1 MYAKVIVDLRI
12 KNVNKLYHYYIPARY
27 QKRLKPGMRVVVDFN
42 NQKRMAYVIE
52 IITSSQEANKE
63 ILYLLD
69 KTPIL
74 TNKQLNLSY
83 LLAENS
89 FQTIAHALKEML
101 PSKLLV
107 SYQKVLEVIK
117 EEQLDLYYKNLI
129 RNGYLKLSEIDA
141 DKIFE
146 VEELIKK
153 RILKPIK
160 KPTSKDSYKKI
171 KLLSIKNENVKTVKQ
186 KEIIKRLK
194 EPTLYRTLRAEN
206 YSQNII
212 KRLISQDFIK
222 VELIRDTIENN
233 LLYNIKNKDIILNNT
248 QKNAIDKVS
257 FKASKRYLL
266 TGKAASG
273 KTIVYLEMVKKAL
286 NFSKQVLLIVPD
298 KTLIP
303 LVSAKIKN
311 IFNDNFRIY
320 SSEISENKK
329 LVIYDEVKNNEIKIV
344 VGTKKALFLPFK
356 NLGLI
361 VIDDAHDD
369 NYLQK
374 VLPYY
379 HLKELAFELSKMFK
393 CPLVF
398 VTATPSVEMNYQ
410 TQLGMIELLK
420 LSDLR
425 LHKPEIKLIDMKEEL
440 FKGNSSILSLELIE
454 NIKKVL
460 KKEEQA
466 LILVNKSGY
475 APFVMCRSCGSIEG
489 CPHCGKALRYYKD
502 KNILRCHGCNYKKA
516 YSEICSNC
524 NQPKNKEI
532 GYGIEQAYEVLK
544 NTFKS
549 ARIVVLESSRITK
562 RGSYEKILN
571 DFKDGKI
578 DILLGTQILSK
589 AFNFENVSLVAI
601 LLADQMLKI
610 RSYLANEK
618 TYQLYSQ
625 TIGSLRGKIKT
636 KALIQ
641 TYDKKHFVL
650 NALKNEDNIM
660 FYEEEL
666 KLRKRLNYPPFS
678 KMAKLTLRGTDEINT
693 FQRLHSIK
701 HHLIK
706 SNTQLEI
713 IGPSEDYFK
722 FKDNYY
728 YFEIIIKAPLRYD
741 IMALLKYLNEKHHKD
756 NILINLYDDSL

>member
-1 MYAKVIVDLRI
+1 
-12 KNVNKLYHYYIPARY
+12 
-27 QKRLKPGMRVVVDFN
+27 
-42 NQKRMAYVIE
+42 
-52 IITSSQEANKE
+52 
-63 ILYLLD
+63 
-69 KTPIL
+69 
-74 TNKQLNLSY
+74 
-83 LLAENS
+83 
-89 FQTIAHALKEML
+89 
-101 PSKLLV
+101 
-107 SYQKVLEVIK
+107 
-117 EEQLDLYYKNLI
+117 
-129 RNGYLKLSEIDA
+129 
-141 DKIFE
+141 
-146 VEELIKK
+146 
-153 RILKPIK
+153 
-160 KPTSKDSYKKI
+160 
-171 KLLSIKNENVKTVKQ
+171 
-186 KEIIKRLK
+186 
-194 EPTLYRTLRAEN
+194 
-206 YSQNII
+206 
-212 KRLISQDFIK
+212 
-222 VELIRDTIENN
+222 
-233 LLYNIKNKDIILNNT
+233 
-248 QKNAIDKVS
+248 
-257 FKASKRYLL
+257 
-266 TGKAASG
+266 
-273 KTIVYLEMVKKAL
+273 
-286 NFSKQVLLIVPD
+286 
-298 KTLIP
+298 
-303 LVSAKIKN
+303 
-311 IFNDNFRIY
+311 
-320 SSEISENKK
+320 
-329 LVIYDEVKNNEIKIV
+329 
-344 VGTKKALFLPFK
+344 
-356 NLGLI
+356 
-361 VIDDAHDD
+361 
-369 NYLQK
+369 
-374 VLPYY
+374 
-379 HLKELAFELSKMFK
+379 
-393 CPLVF
+393 
-398 VTATPSVEMNYQ
+398 
-410 TQLGMIELLK
+410 
-420 LSDLR
+420 
-425 LHKPEIKLIDMKEEL
+425 
-440 FKGNSSILSLELIE
+440 
-454 NIKKVL
+454 
-460 KKEEQA
+460 
-466 LILVNKSGY
+466 
-475 APFVMCRSCGSIEG
+475 
-489 CPHCGKALRYYKD
+489 
-502 KNILRCHGCNYKKA
+502 RCHGCNYKKA

-578 DILLGTQILSK
+578 DVLLGTQILSK

>member
-1 MYAKVIVDLRI
+1 
-12 KNVNKLYHYYIPARY
+12 
-27 QKRLKPGMRVVVDFN
+27 
-42 NQKRMAYVIE
+42 
-52 IITSSQEANKE
+52 
-63 ILYLLD
+63 
-69 KTPIL
+69 
-74 TNKQLNLSY
+74 
-83 LLAENS
+83 
-89 FQTIAHALKEML
+89 
-101 PSKLLV
+101 
-107 SYQKVLEVIK
+107 
-117 EEQLDLYYKNLI
+117 
-129 RNGYLKLSEIDA
+129 
-141 DKIFE
+141 
-146 VEELIKK
+146 
-153 RILKPIK
+153 
-160 KPTSKDSYKKI
+160 
-171 KLLSIKNENVKTVKQ
+171 
-186 KEIIKRLK
+186 
-194 EPTLYRTLRAEN
+194 
-206 YSQNII
+206 
-212 KRLISQDFIK
+212 
-222 VELIRDTIENN
+222 
-233 LLYNIKNKDIILNNT
+233 
-248 QKNAIDKVS
+248 
-257 FKASKRYLL
+257 
-266 TGKAASG
+266 
-273 KTIVYLEMVKKAL
+273 MVKKAL

-369 NYLQK
+369 NYLQR

-578 DILLGTQILSK
+578 DVLLGTQILSK